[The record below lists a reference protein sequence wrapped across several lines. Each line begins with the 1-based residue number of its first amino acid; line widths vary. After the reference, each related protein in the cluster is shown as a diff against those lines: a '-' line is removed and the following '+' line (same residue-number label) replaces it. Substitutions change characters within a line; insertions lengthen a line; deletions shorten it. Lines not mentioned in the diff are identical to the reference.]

1 MVGFFKTIYGA
12 FWSVN
17 TYKNALK
24 WKYKAFGYFLL
35 LVLLATFA
43 ESFTAYKKMSEFF
56 DGQMMPAI
64 KDFAEFKIE
73 NGAVKTPENKVYKY
87 NFPDGGGFFFVSATP
102 VIERENYLF
111 SIEKDELVLGVKM
124 PMAASR
130 YPLKDLT
137 MGKDVVVDKAK
148 AFEIANSVKT
158 SVRTFA
164 LPMLYVSN
172 IFANAS
178 YLLILTVAVFFM
190 GMNTPL
196 KLNMRMAFNISALA
210 ITPTVVFQ
218 TASVFFT
225 DYDYASGL
233 YGLIS
238 LALVWYMLRKLTI
251 AKIRGNI

>member
-1 MVGFFKTIYGA
+1 MIRFFKTIYGA

-17 TYKNALK
+17 TYANALK
-24 WKYKAFGYFLL
+24 WKYQAFGYLLL
-35 LVLLATFA
+35 LVLVATLV
-43 ESFTAYKKMSEFF
+43 ESFPAYRKISEFF

-64 KDFAEFKIE
+64 KDFSEFKIE

-87 NFPDGGGFFFVSATP
+87 NFPDGGGFFFVSETP
-102 VIERENYLF
+102 VVERENYLF
-111 SIEKDELVLGVKM
+111 SVEKDELVLGVKT
-124 PMAASR
+124 PMVASR

-137 MGKDVVVDKAK
+137 MGKDLVVDKAK
-148 AFEIANSVKT
+148 AFEIANSIKASVKA
-158 SVRTFA
+158 FA

-178 YLLILTVAVFFM
+178 YILILTLAVFFM
-190 GMNTPL
+190 SMNTPL
-196 KLNMRMAFNISALA
+196 KINMRRAFNISALA

-251 AKIRGNI
+251 AKIKGNI